1 LFVHQGTRQAAGEVV
16 YTDDEL
22 DLAVIHVESAVFPK
36 ALIDLNSK
44 PSVGESVFAIGAP
57 LGLEHSISQ
66 GIISSIR
73 SSQHGTTLI
82 QFTAPISPGN
92 SGGGLFDDRARLLG
106 ITTFK
111 LKGGENLNFAID
123 VKPIND
129 IDVVLFVSDL
139 LRRVAESQYA
149 QSNKLY
155 STADL
160 SSIRSQQLTKWLL
173 HSTQPSGSPYWQD
186 IVSVQLA
193 FRKLQSPSLEQVE
206 NYFVQLTRVLAKF
219 IASRKSRGAENP
231 ITTNPSITMLVCTLV
246 DQRGVQRGD
255 ITLYVDSQKS
265 TVTGIPAEI
274 SESEVRFPFGDS
286 FVAILNR
293 FTGSIRMSTEGAPDF
308 ITGNCAKAAPAQ
320 RKF

>member
-1 LFVHQGTRQAAGEVV
+1 
-16 YTDDEL
+16 
-22 DLAVIHVESAVFPK
+22 
-36 ALIDLNSK
+36 
-44 PSVGESVFAIGAP
+44 
-57 LGLEHSISQ
+57 
-66 GIISSIR
+66 
-73 SSQHGTTLI
+73 
-82 QFTAPISPGN
+82 
-92 SGGGLFDDRARLLG
+92 LFDDRARLLG